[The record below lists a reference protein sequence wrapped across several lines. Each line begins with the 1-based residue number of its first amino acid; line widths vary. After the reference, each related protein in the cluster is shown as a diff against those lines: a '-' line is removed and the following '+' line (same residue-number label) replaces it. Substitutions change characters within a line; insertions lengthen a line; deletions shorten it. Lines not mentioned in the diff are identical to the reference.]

1 VPSGATWLCHRL
13 AALRAGLPG
22 SSASTPSLA
31 RQQRTLSLERRQAVG
46 RTNVKVRN
54 LKAVGVDMLPGS
66 AGHADLT
73 PHEVA
78 VTSLVAQRLSD
89 REAATE
95 LAALR
100 R

>member
-1 VPSGATWLCHRL
+1 M
-13 AALRAGLPG
+13 
-22 SSASTPSLA
+22 
-31 RQQRTLSLERRQAVG
+31 
-46 RTNVKVRN
+46 KVRN

-89 REAATE
+89 RVAATE